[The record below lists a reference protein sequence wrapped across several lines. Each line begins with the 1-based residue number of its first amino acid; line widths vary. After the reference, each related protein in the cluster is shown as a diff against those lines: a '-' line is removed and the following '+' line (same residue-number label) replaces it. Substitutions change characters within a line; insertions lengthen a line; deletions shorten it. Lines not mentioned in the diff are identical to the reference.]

1 MTQSTETVQFSEIV
15 EKYAQFIIDGMD
27 YKTLEVFAFES
38 LVDNLTK
45 DYESVDELIEEIK
58 EQYDEEILQDIITG

>member
-15 EKYAQFIIDGMD
+15 EKYAQFILDGMD

-38 LVDNLTK
+38 LVDNITK

>member
-45 DYESVDELIEEIK
+45 DYECVDELIEEIK